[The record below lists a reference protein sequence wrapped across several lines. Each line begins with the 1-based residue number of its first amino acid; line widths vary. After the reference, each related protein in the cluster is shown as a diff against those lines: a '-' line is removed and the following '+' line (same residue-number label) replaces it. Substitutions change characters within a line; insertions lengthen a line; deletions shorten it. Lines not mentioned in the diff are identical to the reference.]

1 MEDVSLWDAG
11 DPVKHSG
18 SDLDSLGRENRD
30 LTPTPLDAARCG
42 KAVEDSWIACGI
54 TD

>member
-1 MEDVSLWDAG
+1 MEDLSLWDAG
-11 DPVKHSG
+11 DPVKRPT
-18 SDLDSLGRENRD
+18 SDLDSLARENRD
-30 LTPTPLDAARCG
+30 LTPTPLDDAECG